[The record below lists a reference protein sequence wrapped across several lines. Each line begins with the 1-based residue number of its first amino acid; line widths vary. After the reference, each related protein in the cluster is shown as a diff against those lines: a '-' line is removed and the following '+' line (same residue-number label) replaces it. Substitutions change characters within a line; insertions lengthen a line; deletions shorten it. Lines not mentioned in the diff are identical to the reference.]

1 MGIDWSS
8 KIENKAQKDLS
19 QYGEIIHFNHHEKP
33 IVQVL
38 DLGAMIAEFAEIDHF
53 GWCINVLKS

>member
-19 QYGEIIHFNHHEKP
+19 QYGEIIHLIIKKNLIP
-33 IVQVL
+33 ARPWTS
-38 DLGAMIAEFAEIDHF
+38 GP
-53 GWCINVLKS
+53 